1 MNRFMQLHLL
11 TSYPPSN
18 LNRDDLGRPKTAEMG
33 GAQRLRV
40 SSQSLKR
47 AWRTSDVFADAVG
60 NDETRVISIRTR
72 KAGLELIYPSLV
84 ERGVT
89 DERARFW
96 ASHIQFAYGEAES
109 SNEDRPDA
117 ELNTR
122 QIAAIHPAESRKLN
136 SFLDEVANAEQGE
149 TPSERVET
157 IEKLIDKYESASTK
171 AKKNAAKA
179 LRKKLVEYLL
189 SSEGTAADTALF
201 GRMLASNPDLNV
213 EAAAQ
218 VAHAITIHKVAVED
232 DFFTAVDDLNEGI
245 EDVGAGHMGET
256 EFGAGLFYLYI
267 CVDRQ
272 SLLKNL
278 GGDDQLVRRTLA
290 ALVEAA
296 VKVSPTGKQNSF
308 ASRAYASFALC
319 ETGDQQPRSLSVAF
333 LKPVSGTNLL
343 EDGIKRLRDTRERM
357 NQVYGDCADR
367 DCSFNAVSGKGSLSE
382 VIECATK

>member
-33 GAQRLRV
+33 GAQRLRI

-47 AWRTSDVFADAVG
+47 AWRTSEVFEEAAKGHVG
-60 NDETRVISIRTR
+60 TRTKEMGTRVCKRLLEGNVAEKKARDWSRKISEQFGKLKRSKDDG
-72 KAGLELIYPSLV
+72 KAEGLEIEQLAHFSPEEITQIDQLTETLIQ
-84 ERGVT
+84 RGSEPT
-89 DERARFW
+89 E
-96 ASHIQFAYGEAES
+96 E
-109 SNEDRPDA
+109 
-117 ELNTR
+117 ELKLLR
-122 QIAAIHPAESRKLN
+122 EKPA
-136 SFLDEVANAEQGE
+136 
-149 TPSERVET
+149 
-157 IEKLIDKYESASTK
+157 
-171 AKKNAAKA
+171 
-179 LRKKLVEYLL
+179 
-189 SSEGTAADTALF
+189 AADIALF
-201 GRMLASNPDLNV
+201 GRMLAASPRYNV

-267 CVDRQ
+267 CVDRL
-272 SLLKNL
+272 SLLDNL
-278 GGDDQLVRRTLA
+278 GGDEKLARRTLA
-290 ALVEAA
+290 ALVEAS

-333 LKPVSGTNLL
+333 LKPVGGTGLL
-343 EDGIKRLRDTRERM
+343 EDGIQRLVDTRDRM
-357 NQVYGDCADR
+357 NQVYGDCAER
-367 DCSFNAVSGKGSLSE
+367 HCSFNVVSGEGSLSD
-382 VIECATK
+382 VIQCATK

>member
-33 GAQRLRV
+33 GATRLRI

-47 AWRTSDVFADAVG
+47 AWRTSRVFEEAAKSHVGTRTKEMGRRICQRLMEGEVTEKKARQWSRKIAEQFGKAKGSKDDGKDEWLEIEQLAHFSPEEIDHIENLAD
-60 NDETRVISIRTR
+60 T
-72 KAGLELIYPSLV
+72 LI
-84 ERGVT
+84 ERGSEPT
-89 DERARFW
+89 E
-96 ASHIQFAYGEAES
+96 E
-109 SNEDRPDA
+109 
-117 ELNTR
+117 ELALLR
-122 QIAAIHPAESRKLN
+122 EKPA
-136 SFLDEVANAEQGE
+136 
-149 TPSERVET
+149 
-157 IEKLIDKYESASTK
+157 
-171 AKKNAAKA
+171 
-179 LRKKLVEYLL
+179 
-189 SSEGTAADTALF
+189 AADIALF
-201 GRMLASNPDLNV
+201 GRMLAAKPKYNV

-218 VAHAITIHKVAVED
+218 VAHAITIHRVAVED

-272 SLLKNL
+272 SLLENL
-278 GGDDQLVRRTLA
+278 GGDEQLAQRTLA

-319 ETGDQQPRSLSVAF
+319 ETGNQQPRSLSVAF
-333 LKPVSGTNLL
+333 LKPVRGSNLL
-343 EDGIKRLRDTRERM
+343 EDGIKKLLETRDRM
-357 NQVYGDCADR
+357 NAVYGPCADH
-367 DCSFNAVSGKGSLSE
+367 DCTLNVNSGEGSLND
-382 VIECATK
+382 VIECATR

>member
-33 GAQRLRV
+33 GATRLRI

-47 AWRTSDVFADAVG
+47 AWRTSQVFEEAAKGHVGTRTKEMGRRICERLIKGGVAEKKARAWSRKIAEQFGKAKGSKDDGKPEWLEIEQLAHFSPEEIEQIEALADTLIERG
-60 NDETRVISIRTR
+60 SEPTEEE
-72 KAGLELIYPSLV
+72 LELLR
-84 ERGVT
+84 EK
-89 DERARFW
+89 
-96 ASHIQFAYGEAES
+96 
-109 SNEDRPDA
+109 
-117 ELNTR
+117 
-122 QIAAIHPAESRKLN
+122 PA
-136 SFLDEVANAEQGE
+136 
-149 TPSERVET
+149 
-157 IEKLIDKYESASTK
+157 
-171 AKKNAAKA
+171 
-179 LRKKLVEYLL
+179 
-189 SSEGTAADTALF
+189 AADIALF
-201 GRMLASNPDLNV
+201 GRMLAAKPKYNV

-218 VAHAITIHKVAVED
+218 VAHAITIHQVAVED

-272 SLLKNL
+272 SLLDNL
-278 GGDDQLVRRTLA
+278 GGDESLAQRTLA
-290 ALVEAA
+290 ALVEAV

-333 LKPVSGTNLL
+333 LEPVRGTKLL
-343 EDGIKRLRDTRERM
+343 EEGVKRLLDTRDRM
-357 NQVYGDCADR
+357 NEVYGPCADQEA
-367 DCSFNAVSGKGSLSE
+367 SLNVLSGEGSLAE
-382 VIECATK
+382 VIECATR

>member
-33 GAQRLRV
+33 GAQRLRI

-47 AWRTSDVFADAVG
+47 AWRTSDVFETAAKGHVG
-60 NDETRVISIRTR
+60 TRTKEMGIRICKRLVEGGIAEKKARDWSR
-72 KAGLELIYPSLV
+72 KIAEQFGKLKRSKDDGKPEGLEIEQLAHFSPEEIEHIDGLV
-84 ERGVT
+84 
-89 DERARFW
+89 
-96 ASHIQFAYGEAES
+96 
-109 SNEDRPDA
+109 
-117 ELNTR
+117 
-122 QIAAIHPAESRKLN
+122 
-136 SFLDEVANAEQGE
+136 
-149 TPSERVET
+149 
-157 IEKLIDKYESASTK
+157 EKLIERGSEPEDDELSL
-171 AKKNAAKA
+171 
-179 LRKKLVEYLL
+179 LREKPA
-189 SSEGTAADTALF
+189 AADIALF
-201 GRMLASNPDLNV
+201 GRMLAAKPKFNV

-267 CVDRQ
+267 CVDRH
-272 SLLKNL
+272 SLLENL
-278 GGDDQLVRRTLA
+278 GGDAELARRTLA
-290 ALVEAA
+290 ALVEAS

-319 ETGDQQPRSLSVAF
+319 ETGDQQPRSLSVAY
-333 LKPVSGTNLL
+333 LKPVRGINLL
-343 EDGIKRLRDTRERM
+343 EDGIKRLSDTRDRM

-367 DCSFNAVSGKGSLSE
+367 QCTFNVVSGEGSLAE
-382 VIECATK
+382 IIECATQ

>member
-33 GAQRLRV
+33 GATRLRI

-47 AWRTSDVFADAVG
+47 AWRTSRVFEEAAKGHVG
-60 NDETRVISIRTR
+60 TRTKEMGRRICERLIDGGIAEQTARNWSR
-72 KAGLELIYPSLV
+72 KIAEQFGKLKQGKDDGTPDGLEIEQLAHFSPEEIEQIGSLADKLI
-84 ERGVT
+84 ERGSEPT
-89 DERARFW
+89 E
-96 ASHIQFAYGEAES
+96 E
-109 SNEDRPDA
+109 
-117 ELNTR
+117 EL
-122 QIAAIHPAESRKLN
+122 EL
-136 SFLDEVANAEQGE
+136 
-149 TPSERVET
+149 
-157 IEKLIDKYESASTK
+157 
-171 AKKNAAKA
+171 
-179 LRKKLVEYLL
+179 LRKEPA
-189 SSEGTAADTALF
+189 AADIALF
-201 GRMLASNPDLNV
+201 GRMLAAKPKYNV

-218 VAHAITIHKVAVED
+218 VAHAITIHQVAIED

-272 SLLKNL
+272 SLLENL
-278 GGDDQLVRRTLA
+278 GGDEALAQRTLA

-333 LKPVSGTNLL
+333 LKPVRGTNLL
-343 EDGIKRLRDTRERM
+343 EDGVKRLLDTRDHLNR
-357 NQVYGDCADR
+357 VYGPCADQ
-367 DCSFNAVSGKGSLSE
+367 DCKLDAHAGEGSLAD
-382 VIECATK
+382 VIECATR

>member
-33 GAQRLRV
+33 GAQRLRI

-47 AWRTSDVFADAVG
+47 AWRTSEVFEEAAKGHVG
-60 NDETRVISIRTR
+60 TRTKEMGNRICKRMIEGGIAEK
-72 KAGLELIYPSLV
+72 KARAWSREIAKQFGKPKGSKDDGKPEWLEIEQLAHFSPEEIEQIDQLV
-84 ERGVT
+84 EMLIERGSEPT
-89 DERARFW
+89 DE
-96 ASHIQFAYGEAES
+96 
-109 SNEDRPDA
+109 
-117 ELNTR
+117 ELGLLR
-122 QIAAIHPAESRKLN
+122 EKPA
-136 SFLDEVANAEQGE
+136 
-149 TPSERVET
+149 
-157 IEKLIDKYESASTK
+157 
-171 AKKNAAKA
+171 
-179 LRKKLVEYLL
+179 
-189 SSEGTAADTALF
+189 AADIALF
-201 GRMLASNPDLNV
+201 GRMLAASPRYNV

-245 EDVGAGHMGET
+245 DDVGAGHMGET
-256 EFGAGLFYLYI
+256 EFGSGLFYLYI

-272 SLLKNL
+272 SLHDNL
-278 GGDDQLVRRTLA
+278 GGDEQLAQRTLA

-333 LKPVSGTNLL
+333 LKPVSGTGVL
-343 EDGIKRLRDTRERM
+343 EDGIKRLIGTRDRM
-357 NQVYGDCADR
+357 NQVYGDCADQH
-367 DCSFNAVSGKGSLSE
+367 CSFNAISGEGSLDE
-382 VIECATK
+382 VLKCATT